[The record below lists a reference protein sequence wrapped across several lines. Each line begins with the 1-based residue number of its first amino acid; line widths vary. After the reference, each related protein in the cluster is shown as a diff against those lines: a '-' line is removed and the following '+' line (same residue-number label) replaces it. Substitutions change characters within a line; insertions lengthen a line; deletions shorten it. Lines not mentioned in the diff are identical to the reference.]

1 MVMFNSPQSRV
12 DGMSPRCN
20 HAPRYAQRLRLS
32 YSTLCAQC
40 GFHPR
45 EPDTVM
51 EHTRLIVIGHHTKN
65 ATGVRDG
72 RLDHPVRHRVAFARP
87 HVAWRCLIR

>member
-12 DGMSPRCN
+12 DGMFPRCN
-20 HAPRYAQRLRLS
+20 HAPRYAQRLCLS
-32 YSTLCAQC
+32 YSTLCAQR

-45 EPDTVM
+45 GPDTVI

-65 ATGVRDG
+65 ATEVRDG
-72 RLDHPVRHRVAFARP
+72 RLDHTSAA
-87 HVAWRCLIR
+87 